1 MSFQIKPGPTLPRKI
16 YHELRIF
23 VLSLL
28 AMVLFSSYID
38 ASNIPRDVEALRIM
52 IQNAFIEKI
61 LVRDLGKFKFLLT
74 MESKEIK
81 EKMKTEEEGC
91 LKQWF
96 SSITDWAEGDVCQT
110 RRLWLEIVGVPIQ
123 L

>member
-1 MSFQIKPGPTLPRKI
+1 M
-16 YHELRIF
+16 
-23 VLSLL
+23 LSLL